1 MRRAFDRADEFEV
14 VGEAGSIAEA
24 RAMLR
29 SLEPDIVLLDV
40 KLPDGIGIDWCR
52 EVRSQYPETI
62 VVILTMY
69 AGDQRLMEA
78 REAGAAAFVSKA
90 APARDVVAATKR
102 AVDHPDRF
110 YADGLADA
118 MARIESEHRPV
129 LTRREAEVLQLLA
142 DGLGVSAISRRLF
155 ISESTTK
162 THVGKIYAKLGAS
175 NRAQALMTAVRLELV
190 ARPD

>member
-1 MRRAFDRADEFEV
+1 
-14 VGEAGSIAEA
+14 
-24 RAMLR
+24 MLR
-29 SLEPDIVLLDV
+29 SLQPDVVLLDV
-40 KLPDGIGIDWCR
+40 KLPDGLGTDWCR
-52 EVRSQYPETI
+52 EVRSENPASI

-69 AGDQRLMEA
+69 AGDQRMMEA

-90 APARDVVAATKR
+90 APAREVVAATKK
-102 AVDHPDRF
+102 AVDNPDRF
-110 YADGLADA
+110 YADGLAEA
-118 MARIESEHRPV
+118 LARVESEHRPV